1 MRFRRC
7 PATVWCVAF
16 LGRAESDH
24 RTGQRDSP
32 HRRGM
37 RCRVPELYAIWRS
50 SRVGTDEIAVQS
62 KDIMINRFTRATSL
76 FRRGTV
82 VLLVA
87 SLSFFAVSASQVSA
101 VTTPESSRTSDWLAA
116 QIGPD
121 GAVNVPGETFSTT
134 TQTMYVA
141 NGLAASGEH
150 RDALERAMGYIA
162 LHVEDWVINDGS
174 GSTVAPVGSDLP
186 ERLGELILL
195 VRTVGGD
202 PMSFGSPATN
212 LVARANALYSV
223 SVPGFYGYQEPYSA
237 VQDQSFVVMALIATG
252 STPPAAA
259 VQWIVD
265 HQCIGGTNPAGALG
279 GWQAFRTSSG
289 NVLNDCDAPDP
300 NNYVGADTNS
310 TAFAVQAL
318 KAAGQTAAIPSALTF
333 LHAAQTT
340 SGPQAGGF
348 PWFTGGDPDP
358 NSTAL
363 VLQALLAA
371 SESPTGGAWT
381 VNGSS
386 PFSIL
391 SSWQITTPGPDF
403 GSIYAAW
410 QPGVPS
416 LLATYQ
422 GLWGLTL
429 SAFPFPVLPALPASD
444 PPTTD
449 VPVAVPTFTG

>member
-1 MRFRRC
+1 VRFRRC
-7 PATVWCVAF
+7 PATVWRVAF
-16 LGRAESDH
+16 LGHAESDH

-37 RCRVPELYAIWRS
+37 RCRVPELFAYWRS
-50 SRVGTDEIAVQS
+50 SRVGTDEIAVQP
-62 KDIMINRFTRATSL
+62 KDIMNTRLTRAIKL

-82 VLLVA
+82 VLLIA
-87 SLSFFAVSASQVSA
+87 SLAYVAGPVFQVSA
-101 VTTPESSRTSDWLAA
+101 VTTTDSTRTSDWLAA
-116 QIGPD
+116 QVGPD

-141 NGLAASGEH
+141 NGLAASGQH
-150 RDALERAMGYIA
+150 RDALARAMGYIA
-162 LHVEDWVINDGS
+162 LHVEDWVVNDGS
-174 GSTVAPVGSDLP
+174 GSTVAPQGTDLP

-195 VRTVGGD
+195 IHAVGGD
-202 PMSFGSPATN
+202 PTSFGSPATN
-212 LVARANALYSV
+212 LLARAQALYSV
-223 SVPGFYGYQEPYSA
+223 SETGFYGYQEPYSA
-237 VQDQSFVVMALIATG
+237 VQDQSFVVMALIAIG
-252 STPPAAA
+252 SMPPSAA

-289 NVLNDCDAPDP
+289 NVLNDCDAPDSL
-300 NNYVGADTNS
+300 NYVGADTNS

-318 KAAGQTAAIPSALTF
+318 MAAGQTAAIPSALTF
-333 LHAAQTT
+333 LHAAQTA
-340 SGPQAGGF
+340 SGPQTGGF

-363 VLQALLAA
+363 VIQALLA
-371 SESPTGGAWT
+371 SGESPTGEAWA

-391 SSWQITTPGPDF
+391 SSWQITTPGADF
-403 GSIYAAW
+403 GSIYASW

-429 SAFPFPVLPALPASD
+429 TAFPFPVLPAMPAPD
-444 PPTTD
+444 APP
-449 VPVAVPTFTG
+449 VVPTFTG

>member
-7 PATVWCVAF
+7 PATVWRVAF
-16 LGRAESDH
+16 MGHAESDH

-37 RCRVPELYAIWRS
+37 RCRVPELFACWRS
-50 SRVGTDEIAVQS
+50 SRVGTDEIAVQP
-62 KDIMINRFTRATSL
+62 KDMMNTRFTRAIKL

-87 SLSFFAVSASQVSA
+87 SLSYLSLSVSVSQVSA
-101 VTTPESSRTSDWLAA
+101 VTTTESTRTSDWLAA
-116 QIGPD
+116 QIGAE
-121 GAVNVPGETFSTT
+121 GAVNVAGETSSIV

-141 NGLAASGEH
+141 NGLAASGQH
-150 RDALERAMGYIA
+150 REALARAMSYIGA
-162 LHVEDWVINDGS
+162 HVDEWVVNDGS
-174 GSTVAPVGSDLP
+174 GSTVAPAGTDLP
-186 ERLGELILL
+186 ERLGNLILL

-202 PMSFGSPATN
+202 PSSFGSPATN
-212 LVARANALYSV
+212 LVARANALYGV
-223 SVPGFYGYQEPYSA
+223 SVPGFYGYQEPYSS

-252 STPPAAA
+252 NTPPDAA
-259 VQWIVD
+259 VQWIAD
-265 HQCIGGTNPAGALG
+265 QQCIGGTNPADALG
-279 GWQAFRTSSG
+279 GWQAFRATTNNGLS
-289 NVLNDCDAPDP
+289 DCDAPDSL
-300 NNYVGADTNS
+300 NYVGAETNS

-333 LHAAQTT
+333 LHAAQTA

-363 VLQALLAA
+363 VIQALLAA
-371 SESPTGGAWT
+371 DESPTGGAWT

-391 SSWQITTPGPDF
+391 SSWQITSPGPDF
-403 GSIYAAW
+403 GSIYASW

-416 LLATYQ
+416 LMAAYQ
-422 GLWGLTL
+422 ALWGLTL
-429 SAFPFPVLPALPASD
+429 TAFPFPVLPV
-444 PPTTD
+444 
-449 VPVAVPTFTG
+449 VPVPDAPAAVPTFTG

>member
-1 MRFRRC
+1 
-7 PATVWCVAF
+7 
-16 LGRAESDH
+16 
-24 RTGQRDSP
+24 
-32 HRRGM
+32 
-37 RCRVPELYAIWRS
+37 
-50 SRVGTDEIAVQS
+50 
-62 KDIMINRFTRATSL
+62 MIKQFTRAMKL

-87 SLSFFAVSASQVSA
+87 SLAYLAGPVFQVSA
-101 VTTPESSRTSDWLAA
+101 VTTTDSTRTSDWLAA
-116 QIGPD
+116 QVGPD

-141 NGLAASGEH
+141 NGLAASGQH

-162 LHVEDWVINDGS
+162 LHVDDWVVNDGS

-202 PMSFGSPATN
+202 PTSFGSPATN
-212 LVARANALYSV
+212 LLTRVQALYGV
-223 SVPGFYGYQEPYSA
+223 SVFGFYGYQEPYSA
-237 VQDQSFVVMALIATG
+237 VQDQSFVVMALLASGI
-252 STPPAAA
+252 TPPSAA
-259 VQWIVD
+259 VQWIAGQ
-265 HQCIGGTNPAGALG
+265 QCIGGTNPTGALG
-279 GWQAFRTSSG
+279 GWQAFRANTG
-289 NVLNDCDAPDP
+289 NALNDCDAPDSL
-300 NNYVGADTNS
+300 NYVGADTNS

-340 SGPQAGGF
+340 SGPQAAGF

-363 VLQALLAA
+363 VIQALLA
-371 SESPTGGAWT
+371 SGQSPTGGAWA

-386 PFSIL
+386 PFAIL
-391 SSWQITTPGPDF
+391 SSWQITTPGADF
-403 GSIYAAW
+403 GSIYASW
-410 QPGVPS
+410 QPGIPS

-429 SAFPFPVLPALPASD
+429 TAFPFPVLPAVPAPD
-444 PPTTD
+444 APP
-449 VPVAVPTFTG
+449 VVPTFTG